1 MIQTF
6 FSRTGWFLLLLLLQ
20 VLVFNHIHI
29 MGYATP
35 MPYVYF
41 LLLLP
46 SNTPRCGYLLL
57 GFLLGLT
64 VDLFT
69 NTPGIAAASLCF
81 VALLTPPLLRAFS
94 PNDQDD
100 EVLVPSAHSME
111 WGPFLR
117 LILVTVSIHCALF
130 FSIEAFSFFNPESL
144 LVNIGSSTL
153 LTTLFI
159 VAMELIRGCGKH

>member
-1 MIQTF
+1 
-6 FSRTGWFLLLLLLQ
+6 
-20 VLVFNHIHI
+20 
-29 MGYATP
+29 
-35 MPYVYF
+35 
-41 LLLLP
+41 
-46 SNTPRCGYLLL
+46 
-57 GFLLGLT
+57 
-64 VDLFT
+64 
-69 NTPGIAAASLCF
+69 
-81 VALLTPPLLRAFS
+81 
-94 PNDQDD
+94 
-100 EVLVPSAHSME
+100 ME